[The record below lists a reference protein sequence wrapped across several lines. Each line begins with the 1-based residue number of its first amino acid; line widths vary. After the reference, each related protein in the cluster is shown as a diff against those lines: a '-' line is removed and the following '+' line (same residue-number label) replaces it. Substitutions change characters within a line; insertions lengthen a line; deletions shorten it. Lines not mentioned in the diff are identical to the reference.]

1 MRASFFMPTGTNVG
15 ATPAVSITPVQ
26 VFCDDVTSLF
36 ISGTVTVNIGG
47 ADPATYDAADF
58 GSAQRIIQQ
67 INNAMQ
73 SGAGASVLIVDIP
86 TALTWT
92 SLTPNTV
99 SVNSQYTTIEVAGSG
114 FSNANITQLQFQD
127 TSTPPNIVQ
136 VQLFN
141 LDSNTSISIENLLTF
156 FTVAG
161 TYTLYYSTDYG
172 ATWNTTGLNMT
183 AS

>member
-73 SGAGASVLIVDIP
+73 SGAGTSVLIVDIP
-86 TALTWT
+86 TTLTWT
-92 SLTPNTV
+92 SLTPNTFAAG
-99 SVNSQYTTIEVAGSG
+99 TTGP
-114 FSNANITQLQFQD
+114 FY
-127 TSTPPNIVQ
+127 
-136 VQLFN
+136 
-141 LDSNTSISIENLLTF
+141 
-156 FTVAG
+156 TVAG
-161 TYTLYYSTDYG
+161 TGFLASGVSDLKLSNESNSYESNAFITDDGTMTDDSASDYTLVAGNYTLYYSTDQG
-172 ATWNTTGLNMT
+172 VTWNTTGLT
-183 AS
+183 AVIS